1 MLTGLMHEQLGR
13 RRLVRNLAWVTPAIV
28 VGAPAPSF
36 AASPVPCPTMPPGN
50 TWSTTYSG
58 APGATSSGGFG
69 WNAEPPYNFN
79 VYRDNGSTS
88 DTLVFTTTTE
98 VDLQAGVAYTLST
111 PIWWGYGN
119 GQASQSTPLTVS
131 LRIGATDLFSVPTR
145 TAPLGTPG
153 NSTLVRTY
161 TATSS
166 GPTTVRLRF
175 SVSPRTQQANDDIR
189 LTLPSFTRC
198 VRG

>member
-1 MLTGLMHEQLGR
+1 MNEQIGR
-13 RRLVRNLAWVTPAIV
+13 RRLVKNLAWVTPAVV
-28 VGAPAPSF
+28 VGAPAPAF

-58 APGATSSGGFG
+58 TLGTSTSGGFG

-88 DTLVFTTTTE
+88 DTLVFTTRTS
-98 VDLQAGVAYTLST
+98 VDLQAGVTYTLST

-119 GQASQSTPLTVS
+119 SQASRSTPLTVS
-131 LRIGATDLFSVPTR
+131 LRIGATDVFSVATR

-153 NSTLVRTY
+153 ESTLVRTY

-166 GPTTVRLRF
+166 GPTEVRLRF
-175 SVSPRTQQANDDIR
+175 SVSPRTRQSNDDII
-189 LTLPSFTRC
+189 LTMPSFTRC